1 MRALNF
7 KEAQTDFSRMI
18 DEAANGKSFVIT
30 KSGKPVAKVIPFT
43 QEEGKAVNRL
53 GFMNGEIKVPDDF
66 DLIETKQII
75 DSFEGVT

>member
-1 MRALNF
+1 MLALNF

-43 QEEGKAVNRL
+43 QEEGKAVTRL

-66 DLIETKQII
+66 DRIEIKQT
-75 DSFEGVT
+75 DFPSCS